1 MLYQEIKT
9 QENNEFMIPTGVHDE
24 NETYTIVVR
33 AYKTRNGVEK
43 MKEVQLPLIVNGSV
57 LDDLRTRIRYHQ

>member
-1 MLYQEIKT
+1 MTFPLNREKNIYTYVVPEIKT

-43 MKEVQLPLIVNGSV
+43 M
-57 LDDLRTRIRYHQ
+57 